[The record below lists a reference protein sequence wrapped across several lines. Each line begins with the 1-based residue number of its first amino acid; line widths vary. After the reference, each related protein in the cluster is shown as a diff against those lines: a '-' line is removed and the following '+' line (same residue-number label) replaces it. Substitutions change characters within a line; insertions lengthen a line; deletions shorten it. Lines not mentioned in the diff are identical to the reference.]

1 MVSSVSGKLC
11 NAGHDA
17 HVMQHG
23 FIEPENNRPA
33 GSCGERQPVHEKPA
47 GIFTE
52 AEVWVAVQQIYRL
65 CMRVFISMAAFDF

>member
-1 MVSSVSGKLC
+1 MPGTMLMSCSMVLLSQRITGLLV
-11 NAGHDA
+11 
-17 HVMQHG
+17 
-23 FIEPENNRPA
+23 
-33 GSCGERQPVHEKPA
+33 PVANGNQSRKKPA